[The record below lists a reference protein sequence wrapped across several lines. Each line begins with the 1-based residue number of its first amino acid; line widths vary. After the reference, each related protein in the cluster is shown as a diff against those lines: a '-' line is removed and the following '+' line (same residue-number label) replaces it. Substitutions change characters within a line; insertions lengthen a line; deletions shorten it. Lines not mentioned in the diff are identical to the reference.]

1 MAWIDRQ
8 VPEGDE
14 IFYDYIGYFVTNL
27 ETAGAQLE
35 KLGFQV
41 SAINIQYN
49 ENEAGELI
57 PTGTSTGSRN
67 LIVGLSRCSPRLAKV
82 LLRTSFWP
90 CWRAI
95 RVYM

>member
-8 VPEGDE
+8 IPKGDE
-14 IFYDYIGYFVTNL
+14 IFYDHIGYFVPNL

-49 ENEAGELI
+49 ENEAG
-57 PTGTSTGSRN
+57 
-67 LIVGLSRCSPRLAKV
+67 
-82 LLRTSFWP
+82 
-90 CWRAI
+90 
-95 RVYM
+95 